1 LKALAGADHN
11 EPHRPAVAPGGGSLP
26 RLPVAAMPD
35 PTSPQL
41 MQEIAHQH
49 LFNQFW
55 LSVFFVIP
63 MVLVA
68 RAVVAGTRYSAILI
82 IVAFGL
88 LMGHLLVA
96 TGVSEPGL
104 RDFPMLGM
112 IAQSTVIALAAS
124 FFVGGQELRRIL
136 TRVEVPPDLSVV
148 YSNEQIF
155 LGTGRTQLVFIARAF
170 FTLLGI
176 EALTRLLLG
185 TAPETSLARYYP
197 LIAYMGLVI
206 AVILIDHKATILD
219 KRLYLRKGV
228 AEIGAIVGV
237 LVAGAWIAGWVRPL
251 VALPQIFFVMLL
263 SSGLGA
269 LLYRWRQGPAL
280 RCLLFAGIPVVLAG
294 NFVLGGS
301 RIGEAFALTGMN
313 AVLAYGFFG
322 QVLWMFGGIALLT
335 LFAGTSSVRNLAPGM
350 AGALSHAGLTG
361 ACTAGDLGEPAA
373 RRAPIMINIP
383 FFGHVFVFSILALS
397 VERGALLVGPALVV
411 ALTGIALTARS
422 LVHLRRGR
430 AGGARG
436 AGAHAVLVRLA
447 AVRRVRRAAA
457 ARRVGDADRARADG
471 QERVG
476 LALRPLRGD
485 PGGHGGRGGAGADR
499 VRLRHAVPRAPARV
513 LHVRARDGAGRRDAA
528 ARGVRAGARGRPRR
542 ARLPGVRELSAGA
555 ARASHRREFA
565 TSSGFRNSRGAS
577 PGACTPAGADRP
589 VPAGS
594 ARVIS
599 RSGWP
604 AERRG
609 CGTLRDVITL

>member
-1 LKALAGADHN
+1 
-11 EPHRPAVAPGGGSLP
+11 
-26 RLPVAAMPD
+26 MPD
-35 PTSPQL
+35 PAAPQL

-82 IVAFGL
+82 IVVFGL

-136 TRVEVPPDLSVV
+136 TRVEVPPDQTVV
-148 YSNEQIF
+148 YSNEELF
-155 LGTGRTQLVFIARAF
+155 FGTGRTQFVFVVRAF
-170 FTLLGI
+170 FTLLGV

-185 TAPETSLARYYP
+185 TVPETSLARYYP

-206 AVILIDHKATILD
+206 AVIVIDHKATILD

-228 AEIGAIVGV
+228 AEIGAIVMV
-237 LVAGAWIAGWVRPL
+237 LVAAGWIAGLVRPL
-251 VALPQIFFVMLL
+251 VALPQIFFVMIL
-263 SSGLGA
+263 SSGIGA
-269 LLYRWRQGPAL
+269 LLSRWRHGPAL

-301 RIGEAFALTGMN
+301 RIGEAFTLTGMN

-322 QVLWMFGGIALLT
+322 QVLWMFGGIALLM
-335 LFAGTSSVRNLAPGM
+335 LFARTSSARNLAPGM

-361 ACTAGDLGEPAA
+361 ACTAGDLGEVAA

-397 VERGALLVGPALVV
+397 VERGALLVVPALVV
-411 ALTGIALTARS
+411 ALVGVVLTARALRHLRQGLAQEQREVRALMQFS
-422 LVHLRRGR
+422 FGWQLCAVFGGLLLLALSGMPVDNALMAKSSSVSHFGLFAAIQGGMAGEAAQAMIAFVFAMPFLVHPLVFFMFGR
-430 AGGARG
+430 AMERDGEMS
-436 AGAHAVLVRLA
+436 
-447 AVRRVRRAAA
+447 RRAVYA
-457 ARRVGDADRARADG
+457 
-471 QERVG
+471 
-476 LALRPLRGD
+476 LAL
-485 PGGHGGRGGAGADR
+485 
-499 VRLRHAVPRAPARV
+499 V
-513 LHVRARDGAGRRDAA
+513 
-528 ARGVRAGARGRPRR
+528 GVV
-542 ARLPGVRELSAGA
+542 GVV
-555 ARASHRREFA
+555 ASLA
-565 TSSGFRNSRGAS
+565 LVS
-577 PGACTPAGADRP
+577 
-589 VPAGS
+589 
-594 ARVIS
+594 
-599 RSGWP
+599 
-604 AERRG
+604 
-609 CGTLRDVITL
+609 